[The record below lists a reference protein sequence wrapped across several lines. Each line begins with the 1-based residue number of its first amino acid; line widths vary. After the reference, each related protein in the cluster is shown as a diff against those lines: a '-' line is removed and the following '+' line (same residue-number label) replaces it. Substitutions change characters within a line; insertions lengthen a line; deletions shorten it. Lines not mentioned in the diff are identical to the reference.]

1 MYKIL
6 IIILFLTTCDSLV
19 NENSITNDTLITPN
33 INNSPLLFYLNESTY
48 QEPWDIKLSYDSTQI
63 GWDQWYRVDF
73 NSSAGVMGV
82 RLESNNFEESTLPDT
97 GMTYNN
103 DIMGSDW
110 WDLTTYS
117 GASSIDHS
125 VQGKDYIYFLWTSSY
140 NFIKIQILEARVIWC
155 SEIIN
160 NICMEGEGAYCQ
172 GCTKKYQITIKYQ
185 SLNDNFSKE
194 LNLLY
199 AKEEPL
205 YFNFNLEKSVEI
217 TNWDLAFSMV
227 PVFSEDLNSYQNMPT
242 VLLNMLSNIKVA
254 IIDDLDFNS
263 DINMEELVFYNDTAE
278 DRNLG
283 YEGAYQVIH
292 YHPEPPYNH
301 KAIVEYPNRLYII
314 ETLSS
319 IYKFSFDEYNH
330 GYISF
335 NFQKLY

>member
-103 DIMGSDW
+103 DIMGSNW

-227 PVFSEDLNSYQNMPT
+227 PVFSEDLNSY
-242 VLLNMLSNIKVA
+242 
-254 IIDDLDFNS
+254 
-263 DINMEELVFYNDTAE
+263 
-278 DRNLG
+278 
-283 YEGAYQVIH
+283 
-292 YHPEPPYNH
+292 
-301 KAIVEYPNRLYII
+301 
-314 ETLSS
+314 
-319 IYKFSFDEYNH
+319 
-330 GYISF
+330 
-335 NFQKLY
+335 